1 MVEATTPPGCVQG
14 REQGRG
20 PMRLWSVSALGIGS
34 MVGAGIFALLGQA
47 ALMTGSDV
55 YLSFAI
61 GGVIALL
68 SGYSYAR
75 LAARFP
81 SSGGIMFYFDRA
93 FPSKTVAGGLSVL
106 YLVTQIVSVAMIAK
120 TFGAYTDRLLLG
132 DVSAPYVANVFASAI
147 VVVLVIVNMVGSGT
161 VGRIEELLVAA
172 KLLILAALLLAG
184 MPSIDPALLIKGPTV
199 GPATLFASVGLTFF
213 AYAGYGMMTNAAGH
227 VANPAVTIPRAIFV
241 AIAVVIV
248 LYIGLSV
255 VVLGNISPDELA
267 RFSSTAVAQAARPV
281 LGDAGFVIVSIGALF
296 ATSSAINAS
305 IFCTLEVSRGLAEKG
320 QLPAV
325 FGRAAWRQGTRGLV
339 WSAGAILVMV
349 NLFDLGAI
357 AQVAG
362 ATFLISYLGVFAAH
376 WRLHGEAGG
385 SRLLILGGGA
395 LMVVVL
401 LAFLQS
407 LWSTQPSAIWLT
419 VLAVAGS
426 LAVEWLVQRRRRAA

>member
-1 MVEATTPPGCVQG
+1 MAETTSS
-14 REQGRG
+14 EQRHG

-47 ALMTGSDV
+47 ALMAGSDV
-55 YLSFAI
+55 YFSFAI
-61 GGVIALL
+61 GGIIALL
-68 SGYSYAR
+68 SGYSYSR

-81 SSGGIMFYFDRA
+81 SSGGIMDYFDRA

-106 YLVTQIVSVAMIAK
+106 YLVTQVVSIAMIAK
-120 TFGAYTDRLLLG
+120 TFGAYADRLLLG
-132 DVSAPYVANVFASAI
+132 DESAPYVASIFASGI
-147 VVVLVIVNMVGSGT
+147 VIALVLINMAGSGA

-172 KLLILAALLLAG
+172 KLIILTVLLLAG
-184 MPSIDPALLIKGPTV
+184 VPSIDPGLLSKGPTI

-227 VANPAVTIPRAIFV
+227 VANPAVTIPRAMFL
-241 AIAVVIV
+241 AIGIVIV

-255 VVLGNISPDELA
+255 IVLGNITPAELA
-267 RFSSTAVAQAARPV
+267 RFSSTAVAQAAQPV
-281 LGDAGFVIVSIGALF
+281 LGNAGFVIVSIGALF

-305 IFCTLEVSRGLAEKG
+305 LFCALEVSRGLAEKG

-325 FGRAAWRQGTRGLV
+325 FARAAWGRGTRGLV

-376 WRLHGEAGG
+376 WRLRGEAGG
-385 SRLLILGGGA
+385 SRLVILCGAA
-395 LMVVVL
+395 LMTVVL
-401 LAFLQS
+401 VAFLQS

-426 LAVEWLVQRRRRAA
+426 LAVEWLVQRRRDAAR